1 MILGH
6 PKRPFLASTKVM
18 FGVKNGR
25 ILDADATYLQQ
36 EMNVPLIEVCGPQL
50 PREKQTLQ
58 TTQLP
63 NQLDGA
69 ARHVG
74 FPVAVIHHEKNPV
87 AATGE

>member
-1 MILGH
+1 
-6 PKRPFLASTKVM
+6 
-18 FGVKNGR
+18 
-25 ILDADATYLQQ
+25 
-36 EMNVPLIEVCGPQL
+36 MNVPLLEVCGPQS
-50 PREKQTLQ
+50 PQERQTLQ
-58 TTQLP
+58 MTQLP